1 MILRRTFI
9 PHGVGIAAVCCL
21 LSSTVGAAEPNVPLK
36 TTPIRG
42 FVDAPSS
49 LPVRSGEPGELAI
62 ERLHQRWESVL
73 RVRKDLG
80 PHPMS
85 QKGLARHDARVRGL
99 LRGSATIV
107 PDTLKVL
114 LVRIAFR
121 ADRSGP
127 LTAVTTDGS
136 FQLEA
141 DPSILFDPPPRDHRY
156 FEAHAEALSEYWSS
170 MSNGQIVAETTVLPP
185 GDQDAYLL
193 EDIADYGPGSGGFW
207 TVALLEKLVQ
217 DMILVTD
224 DGTLADGSANLAD
237 YDFNNPNTPVIFA
250 HAGADLQSNLVWEPG
265 QEGYSPNDIPTF
277 FVTLGDSAV
286 VDLQSID
293 SVTGEPG
300 RMTEC
305 SVIPETT
312 SQDGLVGAIT
322 AALVHEFGHALGL
335 PDLYS
340 TTTGLPAVGFW
351 GIMDSGTNLAAVVGV
366 EDPNNPGE
374 IVAEFVTGLLP
385 PQPTIWSKWYLG
397 LVDEQRVGASTVS
410 TDLAASWRQ
419 DTRDKVLRIDVSANE
434 FFLVENRWIPPV
446 LDPSWSLTADPQ
458 SGVVLY
464 LGEYR
469 EIQPGEFELVGN
481 THLYDF
487 FMPWSGGILI
497 WRVRQDRV
505 EAGMPFNTV
514 QGTTSRLGVELIEA
528 DGIKDIGVADFAT
541 RGFVGSDTDAFRSAT
556 SFVYDGGSFTIPG
569 TTTEFGPHTLPASQ
583 SSFRIPTGVSVSGI
597 GGTSEVST
605 PISARIEGLMEAPG
619 GGYPVEVP
627 GATDARGN
635 AIVARGEAAS
645 LGVVD
650 IGGRTALIATA
661 GLVDGSAEPGLYAW
675 DREGQPFLASARVA
689 ELTGPLA
696 GAPLLADQPAASS
709 LITVTQAG
717 IVGVFDAAND
727 FAPIMQLTLDS
738 VDTQPLL
745 LWGDGVPWVFA
756 ADRAGSRAFAIE
768 LSDADPVPVPF
779 PLPVG
784 ARLQADPVYLR
795 ATAGVDTIVDAVALV
810 YDGPIDLRDARGVSV
825 DPALWPV
832 TLPEAAAPDSEAWL
846 ATWPGASD
854 LDPDRLIVVNERGQ
868 VSRVGLVDGEAA
880 VELLSDAPGRA
891 PVGEVVLADV
901 DGDGALDIVI
911 VTSDRVWA
919 LHEDGAPL
927 RGFPVLISELLI
939 VLEREDDH
947 FVNSPVVADLDGD
960 GLNEIAI
967 TTFYGITHV
976 LSDRGASEAGFPRA
990 FSSSGS
996 VLGVVDFAGSSG
1008 ATRTL
1013 VSFDALGD
1021 SLGSGRRARPAR
1033 LNALDLGPAPTAAGS
1048 SRPAE
1053 WVLRGGS
1060 MGRSGRGQ
1068 AGAAAGNAT
1077 DPAEGLDTALI
1088 IPNPIGNRD
1097 NRAFVRYYSGGAHTA
1112 TITLYT
1118 LEGQE
1123 AGHWTHDV
1131 SATAAPVQLEWSPQ
1145 GLVSGPYL
1153 CRVDYLG
1160 RQGRTSDLK
1169 TVYVER

>member
-1 MILRRTFI
+1 M
-9 PHGVGIAAVCCL
+9 
-21 LSSTVGAAEPNVPLK
+21 
-36 TTPIRG
+36 
-42 FVDAPSS
+42 
-49 LPVRSGEPGELAI
+49 
-62 ERLHQRWESVL
+62 
-73 RVRKDLG
+73 
-80 PHPMS
+80 
-85 QKGLARHDARVRGL
+85 
-99 LRGSATIV
+99 
-107 PDTLKVL
+107 
-114 LVRIAFR
+114 
-121 ADRSGP
+121 
-127 LTAVTTDGS
+127 
-136 FQLEA
+136 
-141 DPSILFDPPPRDHRY
+141 FDPPPRDHRY

-207 TVALLEKLVQ
+207 TVALLERLVQ

-224 DGTLADGSANLAD
+224 DGTLTDGSANLAD
-237 YDFNNPNTPVIFA
+237 YDFDNPDTHVIFA

-265 QEGYSPNDIPTF
+265 LEGYSPNDIPTF

-286 VDLQSID
+286 VDLESID
-293 SVTGEPG
+293 STTGEPG

-340 TTTGLPAVGFW
+340 TTTGLPAVGYW
-351 GIMDSGTNLAAVVGV
+351 GIMDSGTNLASVVGV
-366 EDPNNPGE
+366 EDPENPGE
-374 IVAEFVTGLLP
+374 IIAEFVTGLLP

-397 LVDEQRVGASTVS
+397 LVDEQRVGASSVS

-419 DTRDKVLRIDVSANE
+419 DTRDKALRIDVSANE

-469 EIQPGEFELVGN
+469 EVQPGEFELVGN

-541 RGFVGSDTDAFRSAT
+541 RGFVGSDTDVFRSAT
-556 SFVYDGGSFTIPG
+556 TFVYGDESFTIPG
-569 TTTEFGPHTLPASQ
+569 TTTEFGPDTLPASK

-597 GGTSEVST
+597 GGTSDVSM
-605 PISARIEGLMEAPG
+605 PISAKIEGLMEAPG

-627 GATDARGN
+627 GATDPAGH
-635 AIVARGEAAS
+635 AIVARGEPAS
-645 LGVVD
+645 LGVVE

-661 GLVDGSAEPGLYAW
+661 GLVDGSAGPGLYAW

-689 ELTGPLA
+689 EFAGPLA
-696 GAPLLADQPAASS
+696 GAPLLADQPVASS
-709 LITVTQAG
+709 LITVTRAG
-717 IVGVFDAAND
+717 TVSVLDSGND
-727 FAPIMQLTLDS
+727 FASIMQLTLDS
-738 VDTQPLL
+738 VTTQPLL
-745 LWGDGVPWVFA
+745 LWADGAPWVFA
-756 ADRAGSRAFAIE
+756 ADRVRSRAFAVE
-768 LSDADPVPVPF
+768 LSDADPVPVRF
-779 PLPVG
+779 PLPDGV
-784 ARLQADPVYLR
+784 RLQADPVSFR
-795 ATAGVDTIVDAVALV
+795 ATADEDTVDAVALV
-810 YDGPIDLRDARGVSV
+810 YDGQIDLRRARGASV
-825 DPALWPV
+825 DPDLWPV
-832 TLPEAAAPDSEAWL
+832 TLPGVAAPDSQAWL
-846 ATWPGASD
+846 AAWPGATEVE
-854 LDPDRLIVVNERGQ
+854 PDRLIVVNERGQ
-868 VSRVGLVDGEAA
+868 VSRVGLVDGEVS
-880 VELLSDAPGRA
+880 VELLSDALA
-891 PVGEVVLADV
+891 ATPVGEVVLADV
-901 DGDGALDIVI
+901 DGDGTLDIVI
-911 VTSDRVWA
+911 ATADRLWV
-919 LHEDGAPL
+919 LHEGGAPL
-927 RGFPVLISELLI
+927 RGFPVLLSELLM
-939 VLEREDDH
+939 VLESEDDR

-1008 ATRTL
+1008 ATRAL

-1033 LNALDLGPAPTAAGS
+1033 LNALDLGAAPAEPLS

-1060 MGRSGRGQ
+1060 MDRSGRGQ
-1068 AGAAAGNAT
+1068 AGAAAGNSS
-1077 DPAEGLDTALI
+1077 DPSEGLDTALI
-1088 IPNPIGNRD
+1088 IPNPIGSRD
-1097 NRAFVRYYSGGAHTA
+1097 SRAFVRYYSGGAHTA
-1112 TITLYT
+1112 KITVYT

-1123 AGHWTHDV
+1123 AGHWTHDGGPG
-1131 SATAAPVQLEWSPQ
+1131 TAGVVAARSGIRALSLSS
-1145 GLVSGPYL
+1145 GLPGP
-1153 CRVDYLG
+1153 
-1160 RQGRTSDLK
+1160 
-1169 TVYVER
+1169 